1 MLSNMN
7 EKIIPKVVFIMGAG
21 HCGSTLIDL
30 IMGSHSQSFSLGE
43 LQRIHSSIDTF
54 SKTTQICGVCVGHC
68 PFWNDKAQ
76 LSLLKLFY
84 SKANRRSAFASK
96 LSQCLYNPYKLLSKW
111 SNKSILIDSSKRP
124 GWIQRQLRFP
134 YRWLGIKP
142 YLLYMVR
149 DGRAVV
155 SSYRRK
161 YDDKDLVQI
170 IDHWK
175 QETIKMNRFYEQFSP
190 NRRVTV
196 HYEDLATQPEKVVKS
211 LCNSL
216 DIEFEP
222 AMLNYWAGD
231 HHHLYGNGGTRALI
245 YRYRD
250 QQQQSSPEQRLRA
263 ERAKEHYKYEYYDQV
278 DISIK
283 LDERW
288 RTEMS
293 EKDLS
298 IFEDIAGDLNRS
310 LLKDN

>member
-1 MLSNMN
+1 MN
-7 EKIIPKVVFIMGAG
+7 KETTPKVIFIMGAG
-21 HCGSTLIDL
+21 HCGSTLVDL
-30 IMGSHSQSFSLGE
+30 ILGSHSRSFSLGE
-43 LQRIHSSIDTF
+43 LQRIHSSIDSF

-68 PFWNDKAQ
+68 PFWNDKAN
-76 LSLLKLFY
+76 LFLLKFFY
-84 SKANRRSAFASK
+84 SKANPGLALVSK
-96 LSQCLYNPYKLLSKW
+96 LAQCLQNPYKLLSKW

-134 YRWLGIKP
+134 HRWLGIEP

-149 DGRAVV
+149 DGRAIV

-161 YDDKDLVQI
+161 YDDKGLAQI
-170 IDHWK
+170 TNHWK
-175 QETIKMNRFYEQFSP
+175 QETIKMNRFYEQFP
-190 NRRVTV
+190 HDKKITV
-196 HYEDLATQPEKVVKS
+196 HYEKLATNPEAVVNS
-211 LCNSL
+211 LCAFL
-216 DIEFEP
+216 KIEYEP

-250 QQQQSSPEQRLRA
+250 LQQQSSPEQRIRA
-263 ERAKEHYKYEYYDQV
+263 ERAKQHYKHEYYDQI

-293 EKDLS
+293 ENDLS
-298 IFEDIAGDLNRS
+298 TFEEIAGDLNRS
-310 LLKDN
+310 LIGDN